1 MEHFCEAARAKH
13 ATHATRRRLIRAQ
26 IKAIAKAYDGQSET
40 TEELVERFELCRH
53 QVIRAAKRNG
63 YGSNKSRKRWTPGED
78 QFLHEHWRR
87 VNVEVIAQKLGRSIQ
102 SITLR
107 KERLGINFHVLDDW
121 AILRLQDSESGCRRS
136 RLRSQGIAVRTNAL
150 DERLRTG
157 ILEFRFPHQF
167 IGAIHDQRNRNGQR
181 RNRESADHPR
191 ARCDQTSHCR

>member
-1 MEHFCEAARAKH
+1 MEQFPETTRAKD
-13 ATHATRRRLIRAQ
+13 ATQATRRILTRAQ
-26 IKAIAKAYDGQSET
+26 IKPIAKAYDGQSET
-40 TEELVERFELCRH
+40 TEELVERFGVCRH

-87 VNVEVIAQKLGRSIQ
+87 VNVDVIAQKLGSSIQ

-107 KERLGINFHVLDDW
+107 KKRLGINSRVLTI
-121 AILRLQDSESGCRRS
+121 ARFCACKVRKPAAGIF
-136 RLRSQGIAVRTNAL
+136 RLRSQGIAVRTSAL

-157 ILEFRFPHQF
+157 ILESRFPHQF

-181 RNRESADHPR
+181 RNRKSADHPR
-191 ARCDQTSHCR
+191 ARGAQASYRR